1 MQVKFKILLPVNKQ
15 ESVAEAANHT
25 TKYANGDSYTGA
37 IANNLRN
44 GQGVYTF
51 KGGDV
56 YEGNFVNSHFEGKG
70 SYTSE
75 GGDLYEGNFLDSTAT
90 GQGTATYMSIPNF
103 QSYEGFWTA
112 NLASNK
118 GKLTFDMGDY
128 YEGTFENGLMHG
140 RGVMYYANGDAY
152 DGTYVNGNP
161 QGDGQFLFKESN
173 TIMKRKFQNG
183 VDRATTSDLKSN
195 TFEIKKKQNAHIE
208 RVDLKPSNGKPTIF
222 AKPAK
227 KITNGGLIAGLLGNK
242 GKSAGATKRAAPAK
256 KAAGTGKKVA
266 VKKIAA
272 KIKTQKKVK
281 AVKALKKKVRR
292 TGAARKPTVW
302 SDYSIS
308 YPKSKPAAPVD
319 YTKIF
324 NEIEEET
331 KGVQRSKSIQFTLDS
346 ARAFF
351 LNKERS
357 RNETK

>member
-37 IANNLRN
+37 IADNLRN

-70 SYTSE
+70 TYTSE

-112 NLASNK
+112 NLASNR

-128 YEGTFENGLMHG
+128 YEGAFENGLMHG

-161 QGDGQFLFKESN
+161 QGDGQFLFKDSN

-195 TFEIKKKQNAHIE
+195 TFEIKKKQNAQIE
-208 RVDLKPSNGKPTIF
+208 RVDLKASNGKATVF

-227 KITNGGLIAGLLGNK
+227 KVSNGGLVAGLLGTK
-242 GKSAGATKRAAPAK
+242 VKSARKPKAGGA
-256 KAAGTGKKVA
+256 KKVA
-266 VKKIAA
+266 AKKIAP

-281 AVKALKKKVRR
+281 ALKALKKKVRR
-292 TGAARKPTVW
+292 TGGARKPTVW
-302 SDYSIS
+302 SDYSIT

-319 YTKIF
+319 YAKIF

-331 KGVQRSKSIQFTLDS
+331 KGLQRSKSIQFTLDS

-351 LNKERS
+351 QNKERA